1 MSNKPNVYQEAVNNT
16 HGVNVVVPASAGTG
30 KTTTLTNRIINYIN
44 EGNEIDNYLIL
55 SYTETAAS
63 ELKEKIANR
72 IKEEIDKT
80 KDSNNKLFLQ
90 KQLAKLPLAHISTI
104 HAFCLDVLKKYSYVI
119 NIDPGISGKL
129 AGGGLLEEL
138 RQEALDKAIDLKKY
152 NNLLFRYTDKPQ
164 DISDFKDSIK
174 YLDQFIENV
183 DDEEKWK
190 NEAKSLYEVDKD
202 GKTKIYKSLLNELKE
217 YFNEYKNAFET
228 EMDIFKNPDKMTDEY
243 TRETIPTLTLAPGL
257 LMSLE
262 DSLKKEDFKNFII
275 SYSEIYKLKFSR
287 INKGIHRNDL
297 IIKDK
302 HKEAKDKIAKY
313 KDIIRD
319 YALYLSVVDL
329 NKNFNS
335 DLIDIAVAYRKE
347 FNELKKEYGVIGFED
362 MLTNAKE
369 ILEHKEIADI
379 YRKKFKEILV
389 DEYQDTNQYQEDL
402 LSLIKKDNNVFRVG
416 DIKQS
421 IFSFQNAKPEIM
433 RSFMNLDDSNYKVLP
448 LRENYRSYPRIINFV
463 NSLFDILMNYDGL
476 NSYSEDDKLIVPEI
490 NEKKEA
496 DNIRIITTP
505 YKVDEKKNLHAYEKA
520 CYMAKAVAQDIYK
533 KRKEENIPY
542 SSFGILLRKNKNK
555 KLIQNILTKYGI
567 PSYTTTK
574 TGFFSDNA
582 VTYVL
587 SFLNLIVK
595 EDKLDKL
602 IILTSP
608 LFGYDYDKIVENY
621 DSFNTDKGLD
631 KDLNEFIESLRLKQN
646 ELSLTEII
654 DEIYAY
660 KDFYMNKTSRSERSN
675 LDSLYNLVLEFQ
687 KDSNNIKGLISYLSS
702 LKTVDKEEANSF
714 SNKDDVV
721 SIMTVHQS
729 KGMTIDYVYYLDLTF
744 SVSSKK
750 YSGNQ
755 LYNEESSMAGKYIS
769 DTYKIKYPNPHFDLI
784 KKEKQKKEYE
794 EELRVMYVALTRA
807 VKGLT
812 IMCAKGKDNN
822 KDQLESGNLY
832 NKLFIDLIRGALLK
846 IDNKDELVDEI
857 DISIKDITDTE
868 EEILDANK
876 KIKTKGVKDYNIPLD
891 EKLKEIE
898 RNIISPSKLKDIKIN
913 KLNYFIKPGASRG
926 TIMHAAIEKLG
937 VKEIKKEDIDK
948 LSLPLSKED
957 KEKVF
962 NFYNHELTKKLFNY
976 DNYNEY
982 PFIYKDDEG
991 LTNGII
997 DLLSIDKDIYIID
1010 FKSDKT
1016 KDPEELIE
1024 AHSNQLLKYYKVIA
1038 SYYKDK
1044 DIKVFI
1050 YSFELN
1056 DYVEI
1061 KTQD

>member
-1 MSNKPNVYQEAVNNT
+1 MSNKPNIYQEAINNT

-72 IKEEIDKT
+72 IKDEIDNT
-80 KDSNNKLFLQ
+80 KDEKNKLFLQ

-129 AGGGLLEEL
+129 ASGGLLEEL

-174 YLDQFIENV
+174 YLDQFIENI

-190 NEAKSLYEVDKD
+190 KQAKSLYEKDKN
-202 GKTKIYKSLLNELKE
+202 GNSKINELLSKTLKE
-217 YFNEYKNAFET
+217 DFTEYKNAFE
-228 EMDIFKNPDKMTDEY
+228 EKMDIYKNPSKQTPSYIEK
-243 TRETIPTLTLAPGL
+243 TIPTLENAPAL
-257 LMSLE
+257 LNSMEE
-262 DSLKKEDFKNFII
+262 DLKK
-275 SYSEIYKLKFSR
+275 
-287 INKGIHRNDL
+287 NDL
-297 IIKDK
+297 ESFINNFNEIKNYEFSSCDASIQKGDDTIKDRNEK
-302 HKEAKDKIAKY
+302 LNKIKKDKEKSV
-313 KDIIRD
+313 DNFT
-319 YALYLSVVDL
+319 LYLKVMDL
-329 NKNFNS
+329 NKDFNS

-347 FNELKKEYGVIGFED
+347 FNELKKENGVIGFED

-379 YRKKFKEILV
+379 YRNKFKEILV

-448 LRENYRSYPRIINFV
+448 LRKNYRSYPRIINFV

-476 NSYSEDDKLIVPEI
+476 NAYGEDDKLIVPEI

-496 DNIRIITTP
+496 DKIRIITTP
-505 YKVDEKKNLHAYEKA
+505 YKTNEEKNLRAHEKA
-520 CYMAKAVAQDIYK
+520 YFMAKAVAQDIYK

-555 KLIQNILTKYGI
+555 KLIQNILTDYGI

-574 TGFFSDNA
+574 AGFFSDNA

-587 SFLNLIVK
+587 SFLNLIVN
-595 EDKLDKL
+595 EDNLDKL

-608 LFGYDYDKIVENY
+608 LFEYDYDKIVENY
-621 DSFNTDKGLD
+621 DSFKTDKGLD

-646 ELSLTEII
+646 DLSLTEII

-729 KGMTIDYVYYLDLTF
+729 KGMTIDYVYYLDLAFGT
-744 SVSSKK
+744 SHSK

-857 DISIKDITDTE
+857 DITIKDITDTE
-868 EEILDANK
+868 KEILDANK
-876 KIKTKGVKDYNIPLD
+876 RIKTKSEKDYNIPLD

-898 RNIISPSKLKDIKIN
+898 RNIISPSKLKERNIN

-937 VKEIKKEDIDK
+937 IKEIKKEDVDK

-997 DLLSIDKDIYIID
+997 DLLSIGKDIYIID
-1010 FKSDKT
+1010 FKSDKN
-1016 KDPEELIE
+1016 KNPEDLINE
-1024 AHSNQLLKYYKVIA
+1024 HSNQLLRYHSVIS

-1061 KTQD
+1061 KT

>member
-1 MSNKPNVYQEAVNNT
+1 MSNKPNEYQEAINKT

-55 SYTETAAS
+55 SYTKTAAA
-63 ELKEKIANR
+63 ELKERIGEK

-80 KDSNNKLFLQ
+80 KDKNNKLFLQ
-90 KQLAKLPLAHISTI
+90 KQLAKLPLAHIYTI
-104 HAFCLDVLKKYSYVI
+104 HAFCLDVLKKYSYVL
-119 NIDPGISGKL
+119 NIDPALSGKL
-129 AGGGLLEEL
+129 AGDGLLEEL

-152 NNLLFRYTDKPQ
+152 NNLLFRYTDNPQ
-164 DISDFKDSIK
+164 DISGFKESIK
-174 YLDQFIENV
+174 YLDQFIENI
-183 DDEEKWK
+183 DDEEKWIK
-190 NEAKSLYEVDKD
+190 EVKSLYEVDKD
-202 GKTKIYKSLLNELKE
+202 GKTKIYKQLLNELKE

-262 DSLKKEDFKNFII
+262 DSLNKEDFKSFIN
-275 SYSEIYKLKFSR
+275 SFNEIYALKFSR
-287 INKGIHRNDL
+287 INKGIHRDDL
-297 IIKDK
+297 IIKEK
-302 HKEAKDKIAKY
+302 HQEAKAIIDKY
-313 KDIIRD
+313 KNIIKD
-319 YALYLSVVDL
+319 YALYINVVDL
-329 NKNFNS
+329 NKNYNS
-335 DLIDIAVAYRKE
+335 DLIDLAVAYRKY
-347 FNELKKEYGVIGFED
+347 FNELKSEHNVIAYED

-402 LSLIKKDNNVFRVG
+402 ISLIKKDNNVFRVG

-433 RSFMNLDDSNYKVLP
+433 RSFMNLNDSNYEVKP
-448 LRENYRSYPRIINFV
+448 LRENYRSYPIIINFV
-463 NSLFDILMNYDGL
+463 NSVFDVLMNYDGL
-476 NSYSEDDKLIVPEI
+476 NAYGENDKLIVPE
-490 NEKKEA
+490 NNKNKVA
-496 DNIRIITTP
+496 DKTRIITTP
-505 YKVDEKKNLHAYEKA
+505 YKVDEEKKLAAPEKA
-520 CYMAKAVAQDIYK
+520 YYMAKAVAQDIYK

-542 SSFGILLRKNKNK
+542 SSFGIILRKNNYK
-555 KLIQNILTKYGI
+555 KLIQNTLTNYGI

-574 TGFFSDNA
+574 SGFFSDNA

-587 SFLNLIVK
+587 SFLNLIVNQ
-595 EDKLDKL
+595 ETIDKLN
-602 IILTSP
+602 ILTSP
-608 LFGYDYDKIVENY
+608 LFNYNYDEIVENIS
-621 DSFNTDKGLD
+621 SFNTDKGID
-631 KDLNEFIESLRLKQN
+631 KDLNEFIKELRLKQN
-646 ELSLTEII
+646 DLSLIEII

-687 KDSNNIKGLISYLSS
+687 KDSNNIKDLISYLSS
-702 LKTVDKEEANSF
+702 LRTVDKEEANSF

-729 KGMTIDYVYYLDLTF
+729 KGMTIDYVYYLDLSF
-744 SVSSKK
+744 SSGNK
-750 YSGNQ
+750 YTSNQ
-755 LYNEESSMAGKYIS
+755 LYNEELGMAGIYIS
-769 DTYKIKYPNPHFDLI
+769 DTYKIKYPNPYFDLI
-784 KKEKQKKEYE
+784 KAEEQKKEYE
-794 EELRVMYVALTRA
+794 EELRVLYVALTRA

-812 IMCAKGKDNN
+812 IMCAKRKDDKKN
-822 KDQLESGNLY
+822 QLENGNLY
-832 NKLFIDLIRGALLK
+832 SKTYIDLIRGALLK

-857 DISIKDITDTE
+857 DITIKDITDTE
-868 EEILDANK
+868 NEILDANK
-876 KIKTKGVKDYNIPLD
+876 KLKTKGEKDYNIPLD
-891 EKLKEIE
+891 NKLKEIE
-898 RNIISPSKLKDIKIN
+898 RNIISPSKLKDRNIN

-926 TIMHAAIEKLG
+926 TIMHAAIEKLSI
-937 VKEIKKEDIDK
+937 KEIKKEDIDK

-1016 KDPEELIE
+1016 KDPEELIKE
-1024 AHSNQLLKYYKVIA
+1024 HSNQLLRYHSVIS